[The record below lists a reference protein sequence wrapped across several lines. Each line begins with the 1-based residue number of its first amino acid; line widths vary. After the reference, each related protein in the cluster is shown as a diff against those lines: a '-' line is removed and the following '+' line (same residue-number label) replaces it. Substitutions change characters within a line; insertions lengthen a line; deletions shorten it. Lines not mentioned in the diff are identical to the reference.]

1 MKWLPYQ
8 KACKVRKVV
17 QEAEKYKNDSEIQR
31 LIYNLNNDSILTI
44 DRWIEKIK
52 LRMVVIRNIEYNKN
66 N

>member
-17 QEAEKYKNDSEIQR
+17 QEAEKYKNDSEIKR
-31 LIYNLNNDSILTI
+31 LIYNLNNDSTLTI

-52 LRMVVIRNIEYNKN
+52 LRIVIIQQK
-66 N
+66 

>member
-1 MKWLPYQ
+1 MKNYNYLPYL

-31 LIYNLNNDSILTI
+31 LIYKLNNDSTLTI

-52 LRMVVIRNIEYNKN
+52 LRMVLIQQN
-66 N
+66 

>member
-17 QEAEKYKNDSEIQR
+17 QEAEKHKNDSEIQR
-31 LIYNLNNDSILTI
+31 LIYKLNNDSTLTI

>member
-52 LRMVVIRNIEYNKN
+52 LRMFVIQQK
-66 N
+66 